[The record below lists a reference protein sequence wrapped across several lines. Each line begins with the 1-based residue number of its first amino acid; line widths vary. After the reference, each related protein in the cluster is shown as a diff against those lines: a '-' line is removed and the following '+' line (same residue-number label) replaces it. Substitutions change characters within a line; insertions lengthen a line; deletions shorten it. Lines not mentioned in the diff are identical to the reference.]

1 MLHPDR
7 LDESVAA
14 LSKTDSRY
22 KEYQAPFF
30 QSAPPQ
36 SPRCRANGTEPLA
49 DQRREWAS
57 ARECPLPQRP
67 DRAQPHQGSARHWKS
82 TEYVSDWQYRSGAI
96 TKNISPHGSGTQTQ
110 TQTRELG

>member
-57 ARECPLPQRP
+57 ARESPLPQRP
-67 DRAQPHQGSARHWKS
+67 DRAQPHHLALIARL
-82 TEYVSDWQYRSGAI
+82 
-96 TKNISPHGSGTQTQ
+96 
-110 TQTRELG
+110 RESLVLAHSHP